1 MKRNLKIWTLLLFFV
16 SHSVWA
22 QDMNF
27 SVNVISQG
35 VQLSDKTI
43 FTNLQ
48 NSIVQFLNGR
58 KWSKDK
64 FMTHERIQANLLIEI
79 TDYNVNSNSFR
90 VNLQIQGLRPVYKS
104 GYTTM
109 LCNLRDQGVTFEYQ
123 AFQAMEFQ
131 ENNNIYNLT
140 GILAF
145 YAYVLMGM
153 DYDSYGEMAGTP
165 YFQNAK
171 AILDAS
177 QNIAGWRP
185 NDGNQNQN
193 RFYLI
198 DNLLSER
205 FKPLR
210 LTVYRYH
217 RKGLD
222 IMYKEVDKG
231 RTEIEESLKNIQ
243 DVCRVLPNS
252 MLVRNFFLVKNKE
265 IIEIYKEAPVAEKNR
280 LIDMLKKMDVA
291 NAGEYEKIRK

>member
-1 MKRNLKIWTLLLFFV
+1 MKNNLKSLLLV
-16 SHSVWA
+16 CWISLQTSVA

-35 VQLSDKTI
+35 VQLTDKTI

-79 TDYNVNSNSFR
+79 TDYNVNNNTFR

-145 YAYVLMGM
+145 YAYVLIGL

-177 QNIAGWRP
+177 QNINGWRP
-185 NDGNQNQN
+185 NDGTQNQN

-198 DNLLSER
+198 DNLLSDR

-210 LTVYRYH
+210 QSFYRYH

-222 IMYKEVDKG
+222 IMYKEMEKG

-243 DVCRVLPNS
+243 DICRVLPNS

-265 IIEIYKEAPVAEKNR
+265 LIEIYKEAPVAEKNR
-280 LIDMLKKMDVA
+280 LIEMLKKMDVA